1 MKKFL
6 CYAAC
11 YGVLQILGSEVFST
25 LVLLCVVVYLVS
37 RFFGDVYKEAKK

>member
-11 YGVLQILGSEVFST
+11 YGVLQILNSEVFST